1 MIMII
6 TDPTVVLQCEYNVH
20 NLPSKPQRR
29 KKGESACAP
38 PECRITS
45 LSSLLLIDINDTY
58 ARDLSCLVAGCSDS
72 IIRYMRREGEGVGLY
87 CVF

>member
-20 NLPSKPQRR
+20 NLPSKPRR

-45 LSSLLLIDINDTY
+45 LSSLLLIDINDKY
-58 ARDLSCLVAGCSDS
+58 ARDLSCLIAGCSDS